1 MIPRIHKQGGNTI
14 GLLHYLY
21 GRGTHEEH
29 VDPHLVASFDG
40 MAPDPGRDPAATKKD
55 LQHLL
60 DQPLRLLPAEQRPD
74 KHVWHCSV
82 RAAPGDRTLTDAEWG
97 DIARRIV
104 AATGIDPGA
113 GCRWAAI
120 RHADDHIHI
129 IATLVREDGRRPDH
143 HRSGKRAQA
152 EARHI
157 EIDYDLHRVAS
168 GDGTAVTCATSAER
182 HKADRRGQEAT
193 SRDLLREHVHQALA
207 GATDETEFF
216 DRLTAAGVRVKK
228 RLAPSGDVIGYSVAM
243 VGDRNK
249 DNEPIW
255 YSGSTLA
262 PDLSLPRILKRF
274 DTTDT
279 VETPAWLER
288 RDASAPIRA
297 RHFAAEAT
305 NTALTAITSGEDDGA
320 TAAHLIGVSE
330 VIHSLAQ
337 TSHGTTRAELR
348 QAARAFERATRSH
361 IRAREAEMHSL
372 RRAARQI
379 IHSGPTV
386 GRSTEGAAT
395 ALLLDLLILTAIAA
409 ARWHRARSHAQQ
421 AEAAQR
427 TADRLRAA
435 YQATTTAPL
444 AALRTHGARLPHHI
458 RQHHASVIR
467 HALPHLADRLQ
478 TEPGWPALLAM
489 IDQAH
494 RVGHNTPDLLTK
506 ATEQRELHT
515 AESISQVLVWR
526 LYHLGS
532 TTTPAHRPA
541 PTATP
546 ASHPAPA
553 VVPHQAPQ
561 PRRR

>member
-1 MIPRIHKQGGNTI
+1 MIPRIHKQGGNTV

-21 GRGTHEEH
+21 GKGTHEKH

-40 MAPDPGRDPAATKKD
+40 MAPDPGRDPTVTKKD

-60 DQPLRLLPAEQRPD
+60 DQPLHLLPKDQRPD

-82 RAAPGDRTLTDAEWG
+82 RAAPGDRLLTDAEWG

-104 AATGIDPGA
+104 AATGIDPGDGA

-143 HRSGKRAQA
+143 HRSGKRAQT

-157 EIDYDLHRVAS
+157 ENDYDLHRVAS
-168 GDGTAVTCATSAER
+168 GDGTADTRATSAER
-182 HKADRRGQEAT
+182 HKAERRGQEAT

-207 GATDETEFF
+207 GAANETEFF
-216 DRLTAAGVRVKK
+216 DRLAGEGVRIKK
-228 RLAPSGDVIGYSVAM
+228 RIAPSGDVIGYSVAM

-249 DNEPIW
+249 DNEPVW

-262 PDLSLPRILKRF
+262 PDLSLPRIRKRF
-274 DTTDT
+274 DPTDT
-279 VETPAWLER
+279 DDATTWLEH

-297 RHFAAEAT
+297 RRFTAAT
-305 NTALTAITSGEDDGA
+305 LDTLTIGQDDAA
-320 TAAHLIGVSE
+320 TAAHLIGVGE

-337 TSHGTTRAELR
+337 TTHGAGRTELR
-348 QAARAFERATRSH
+348 KAARSFERATRSH
-361 IRAREAEMHSL
+361 IHARETEMHAL

-379 IHSGPTV
+379 VHSGPAV
-386 GRSTEGAAT
+386 GRSADGAVT
-395 ALLLDLLILTAIAA
+395 AFVLDLLVLTVIAA
-409 ARWHRARSHAQQ
+409 VRWHRARSHAQQ

-427 TADRLRAA
+427 TADHLRAA
-435 YQATTTAPL
+435 YRATTARPL
-444 AALRTHGARLPHHI
+444 AALRTHSERLPHHT
-458 RQHHASVIR
+458 RQR
-467 HALPHLADRLQ
+467 HTEVVRYALPHLADRLE
-478 TEPGWPALLAM
+478 TEPGFPALLAM

-494 RVGHNTPDLLTK
+494 RAGHNTADLL
-506 ATEQRELHT
+506 AQSAEHRELHT
-515 AESISQVLVWR
+515 AESISNVLVWR
-526 LYHLGS
+526 LHHLG
-532 TTTPAHRPA
+532 TTTPPARRPA
-541 PTATP
+541 PTPAP

-553 VVPHQAPQ
+553 VVPQQAPQ